1 MKLLEAPVK
10 ISYANPIK
18 EWYETYTTQS
28 QIKADTF
35 ENGMLITIN
44 NKDCYYKHLSSQF
57 REVYISILNA
67 LGYKLR
73 RTDVKEMIG
82 EWYGERVILPTRQ
95 VLLNTLNSK
104 IPILLCGVHNYK
116 KDDYR
121 SKGKENTHSHYFL
134 YNIHH
139 YLPSGAADLMKTTSK
154 IKDSL
159 GRYVNSKNYKRF
171 QGIID
176 IENVIDKVAPLQLY
190 DYLSSPNTNPEKS
203 NLINYIANNRH
214 LPNIQ
219 YPLTTI
225 YSTKALCSKSNN
237 LI

>member
-10 ISYANPIK
+10 ISYSNPIL
-18 EWYETYTTQS
+18 EWYEKNTKQS
-28 QIKADTF
+28 QVKGDTF

-67 LGYKLR
+67 IGYKLR
-73 RTDVKEMIG
+73 RTDVKEMVG
-82 EWYGERVILPTRQ
+82 EWKGKRVILPSRQ
-95 VLLNTLNSK
+95 ILFDLLNKKT
-104 IPILLCGVHNYK
+104 PILLCGVHNYK
-116 KDDYR
+116 RDDYR
-121 SKGKENTHSHYFL
+121 SKGKENTHSHYYL

-139 YLPSGAADLMKTTSK
+139 YLPSGARDLMKVKSK

-159 GRYVNSKNYKRF
+159 GRYVKSKNYKRF
-171 QGIID
+171 QEIID
-176 IENVIDKVAPLQLY
+176 ITQVRDNVSPLQLY
-190 DYLSSPNTNPEKS
+190 DYLSSPNTNPEKA
-203 NLINYIANNRH
+203 NLINYIASNRH

-225 YSTKALCSKSNN
+225 YSTKNLCLQSSNQN
-237 LI
+237 

>member
-10 ISYANPIK
+10 ISYSNPIL
-18 EWYETYTTQS
+18 EWYEKNTKQS
-28 QIKADTF
+28 QVKGDTF
-35 ENGMLITIN
+35 KNSMLITIN

-67 LGYKLR
+67 LGYKLKR
-73 RTDVKEMIG
+73 PDVKEMIG
-82 EWYGERVILPTRQ
+82 EFIGKRVKLPTERV
-95 VLLNTLNSK
+95 LLDLVNRKT
-104 IPILLCGVHNYK
+104 PILLCGVHNYK
-116 KDDYR
+116 PDDFR
-121 SKGKENTHSHYFL
+121 SRGKEYTHSHYYL

-139 YLPSGAADLMKTTSK
+139 YLPSNARDLMKVKSS

-159 GRYVNSKNYKRF
+159 GRYVNSRNYKRF

-176 IENVIDKVAPLQLY
+176 ITNVNDNVAPLQLY
-190 DYLSSPNTNPEKS
+190 EYLSSPNTNPHKS
-203 NLINYIANNRH
+203 NLINYMANNRH

-225 YSTKALCSKSNN
+225 YSTKTLCSKSSN

>member
-10 ISYANPIK
+10 ISYENPIK
-18 EWYETYTTQS
+18 EWYEQNTIQS
-28 QIKADTF
+28 PIEADTF
-35 ENGMLITIN
+35 ENGMLISIN
-44 NKDCYYKHLSSQF
+44 NKDCYYKHLASQF
-57 REVYISILNA
+57 REVYISILHA

-82 EWYGERVILPTRQ
+82 EWNGKRVILPTRQ
-95 VLLNTLNSK
+95 ILLNLLNSK
-104 IPILLCGVHNYK
+104 IPILLCAVHNYK

-121 SKGKENTHSHYFL
+121 SKGKENTHSHYYL

-139 YLPSGAADLMKTTSK
+139 YLPSGARDLMKVKSK

-159 GRYVNSKNYKRF
+159 GRYVKSKNYKRF
-171 QGIID
+171 QGVIEID
-176 IENVIDKVAPLQLY
+176 NVIDKVAPLQLY
-190 DYLSSPNTNPEKS
+190 DYLSSPNTNPTKS
-203 NLINYIANNRH
+203 NLINYMANNRH

-225 YSTKALCSKSNN
+225 YSTKNLCLQSSNQN
-237 LI
+237 